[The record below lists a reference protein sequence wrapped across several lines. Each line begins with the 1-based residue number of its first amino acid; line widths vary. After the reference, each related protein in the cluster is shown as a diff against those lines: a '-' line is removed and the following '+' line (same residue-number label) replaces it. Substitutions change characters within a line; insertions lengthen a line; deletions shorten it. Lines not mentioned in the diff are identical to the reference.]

1 MLPAMDVW
9 HTGVTPFLPPV
20 QESVRRDPSSGMSP
34 SLTSAAWDAPC
45 FQGQLLDPSSTRCRH
60 LPLLGMCPHTCLCP
74 GQCCPRPLCLMLH
87 VFVSSSV
94 FGNMPRS
101 AFNVPECLAQSSS
114 TVSFQNMLNLIASF
128 AMRKILFLFH
138 NLGLK
143 LCVQKKWKPWV
154 Q

>member
-1 MLPAMDVW
+1 MYVW
-9 HTGVTPFLPPV
+9 YPGVTRFLPPV
-20 QESVRRDPSSGMSP
+20 QESVHRDPSSGMSL
-34 SLTSAAWDAPC
+34 SLTSAAWDAHASKASSSM
-45 FQGQLLDPSSTRCRH
+45 PSSTRFRH
-60 LPLLGMCPHTCLCP
+60 HPLFWMCLHTCLYP

-101 AFNVPECLAQSSS
+101 ALNMLECLAQSSS
-114 TVSFQNMLNLIASF
+114 IVSFQNMLSLIASF

-143 LCVQKKWKPWV
+143 LCVQKKLKPWV